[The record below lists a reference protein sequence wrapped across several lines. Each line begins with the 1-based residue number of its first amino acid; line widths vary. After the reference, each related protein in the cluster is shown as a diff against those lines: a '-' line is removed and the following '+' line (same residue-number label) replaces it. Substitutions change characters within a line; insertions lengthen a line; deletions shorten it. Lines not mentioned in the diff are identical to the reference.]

1 MFKIQNFDDKRK
13 TESHE
18 ILLGVWCL
26 TGGGPGDF
34 RPWFGPSLSTPK
46 DLRGF
51 EGELGVLGESR
62 LTVLHYR
69 DGAAAG

>member
-1 MFKIQNFDDKRK
+1 MFKIQNFNDKRK

-26 TGGGPGDF
+26 TGGGPGCL
-34 RPWFGPSLSTPK
+34 PSGVSSLSTPK

-62 LTVLHYR
+62 LTVFHYR